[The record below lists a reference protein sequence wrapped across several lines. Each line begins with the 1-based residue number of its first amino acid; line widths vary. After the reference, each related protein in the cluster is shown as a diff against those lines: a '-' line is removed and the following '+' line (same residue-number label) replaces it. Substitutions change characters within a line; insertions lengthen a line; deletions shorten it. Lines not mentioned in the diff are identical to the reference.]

1 MAGSYSFCSGSVSCE
16 MNRKHQLFE
25 YECKMS
31 NIYKRRTEK
40 KENCRSG
47 SSHFMWIEP
56 NQTFFERLSTKSLY
70 FFPIGSQYNF
80 DAYTPISF
88 HCVLVCFL
96 LWICIFLKIYAITSI
111 CKQHTHTHTNTP
123 AHTFAVRFGCYSNL
137 RLEPD
142 TKVRKNIFYKRFPEW
157 TPFFQSVVGIFAQIF
172 CRLVYYELSGENMA
186 RNMAIT
192 FWIYCNT
199 HFSPSIFILMRV
211 HVLYSLWL
219 SLAFR

>member
-1 MAGSYSFCSGSVSCE
+1 MAGTYSFCSGSVSCE

-111 CKQHTHTHTNTP
+111 CKQHTHTHTQTRQPIHLLFVSGAIPTSGLNPIRKFVKIFSTNG
-123 AHTFAVRFGCYSNL
+123 FRNELLFFNL
-137 RLEPD
+137 LWVFLRKYFVDWYIMNYLVKTWLE
-142 TKVRKNIFYKRFPEW
+142 TW
-157 TPFFQSVVGIFAQIF
+157 Q
-172 CRLVYYELSGENMA
+172 
-186 RNMAIT
+186 
-192 FWIYCNT
+192 
-199 HFSPSIFILMRV
+199 
-211 HVLYSLWL
+211 
-219 SLAFR
+219 